1 MDERAIGDN
10 IRNLRR
16 NAKLTVTELAR
27 RAGLDK
33 STLSKIERGSTSP
46 PISTLIRIAEALDRA
61 LAEFFV
67 DPDSKPRF
75 VFTRKGEGRI
85 ITRDGTRHGYSYE
98 ALALDMRGKRA
109 EPFLLTI
116 QPGDP
121 PGHFQHGGDEFIYML
136 SGRMEFTIGEQKFI
150 MRAGDSI
157 YFDGTQE
164 HMTRI
169 IGKRPARFIC
179 NFILDRPRE
188 WQGHSNQKSSRRTAS
203 SMAGGLGEVH
213 RKSTNRG

>member
-1 MDERAIGDN
+1 MDEKTIGDN
-10 IRNLRR
+10 IRALRG

-46 PISTLIRIAEALDRA
+46 PISTLIRIAEALGLA

-67 DPDSKPRF
+67 DPGSRPRF

-98 ALALDMRGKRA
+98 ALSLGMRGKRA
-109 EPFLLTI
+109 EPFVLTI

-136 SGRMEFTIGEQKFI
+136 SGKMEFTIADQKFI
-150 MRAGDSI
+150 MSAGDSI
-157 YFDGTQE
+157 YFDGAQE

-179 NFILDRPRE
+179 NFILDRPQDLQDRP
-188 WQGHSNQKSSRRTAS
+188 K
-203 SMAGGLGEVH
+203 
-213 RKSTNRG
+213 RKK